1 MVDYMIMYNIYSKAK
16 LFTYNRIVFPIFG
29 DYIMED
35 CRSYANDND
44 LAIYDRKRFGNKIVF
59 GKRGEIL

>member
-1 MVDYMIMYNIYSKAK
+1 MIMYNIYSKAK

-44 LAIYDRKRFGNKIVF
+44 LVGEYENFEDMRYD
-59 GKRGEIL
+59 LD

>member
-44 LAIYDRKRFGNKIVF
+44 LVGEYENFEEMRYDLDWRK
-59 GKRGEIL
+59 

>member
-1 MVDYMIMYNIYSKAK
+1 MVDYMIMYNIYSKAQ

-44 LAIYDRKRFGNKIVF
+44 LVGEYENFEEMRYD
-59 GKRGEIL
+59 LD

>member
-35 CRSYANDND
+35 CKSYANEDD
-44 LAIYDRKRFGNKIVF
+44 LVCDSHYEDMRYD
-59 GKRGEIL
+59 LD

>member
-44 LAIYDRKRFGNKIVF
+44 LVGEYESFEEMRYD
-59 GKRGEIL
+59 LD

>member
-1 MVDYMIMYNIYSKAK
+1 MVDYMMLSSLK
-16 LFTYNRIVFPIFG
+16 LFIYNKIVFPIFG

-44 LAIYDRKRFGNKIVF
+44 LVGEYENFEEMRYD
-59 GKRGEIL
+59 LD